1 MTSIKYSGEG
11 PLMLSTLVVWLY
23 YSGTVHLAL
32 AVSHCPCICPC
43 NINYVALVQEYEIQ
57 LTSKKAPPSR
67 LRSRPCIYTETL
79 IHSSI
84 LNIHYNF
91 SSIEGTFLREQPQYG
106 KG

>member
-11 PLMLSTLVVWLY
+11 PVMRSSLVVWLY

-32 AVSHCPCICPC
+32 AVSHCPRICPC
-43 NINYVALVQEYEIQ
+43 NINYVALVQEYDIQ
-57 LTSKKAPPSR
+57 LTSKKAPSR

-79 IHSSI
+79 VHSSI
-84 LNIHYNF
+84 LNIHHNF

-106 KG
+106 EG

>member
-11 PLMLSTLVVWLY
+11 PVMRSSLVVWLY

-32 AVSHCPCICPC
+32 AVSHCPRICPC
-43 NINYVALVQEYEIQ
+43 NINYVALVQVNEIQ
-57 LTSKKAPPSR
+57 LTSKKAPSR

-84 LNIHYNF
+84 LNIHYIF

-106 KG
+106 EG